1 MSKSK
6 FENEKFILDFSYN
19 EKLEKFEK
27 IKYTEKNLN
36 ELENKILKEV
46 CLLIPKCNLQE
57 LYEHL
62 IIRVENKLRDFKKT
76 NYSGIIFAENLS
88 DEYRYFK
95 KFFREFFKPYIK
107 KNLNKSI
114 NFQTIKPSAEWINL
128 KSNQKVDRIYDILRK
143 YDKSDY
149 KLVEKL
155 KINKI
160 KNNVDIYI
168 ELPANT
174 DINSKNK
181 LCLDIEIFLKKNL
194 EESLNVYLE
203 SAIDENKLRRLS
215 L

>member
-1 MSKSK
+1 MTKSK

-19 EKLEKFEK
+19 EKLEKFEE

-107 KNLNKSI
+107 KNLHTKVKGVKKCFGLFFYRLI
-114 NFQTIKPSAEWINL
+114 LFKFQSL
-128 KSNQKVDRIYDILRK
+128 
-143 YDKSDY
+143 
-149 KLVEKL
+149 
-155 KINKI
+155 
-160 KNNVDIYI
+160 
-168 ELPANT
+168 
-174 DINSKNK
+174 
-181 LCLDIEIFLKKNL
+181 IFF
-194 EESLNVYLE
+194 SLHF
-203 SAIDENKLRRLS
+203 I
-215 L
+215 